1 MIHKKSL
8 KNLEKI
14 GYFNKKH
21 PKKIFR
27 EKIGPKKILLYILG
41 VMALGG
47 VILGAYA
54 IYLFQTLPNPENFGD
69 RIVAQSTKIY
79 DRTGETLLYEI
90 HGDEKRT
97 VLSLNEIPEYVKE
110 AILSIEDAEFY
121 NHPAFDWRGILR
133 AFITNLK
140 TGKFTQGGSTI
151 TQQLVKNAFLTNEK
165 TITRKIKEVILAI
178 KMEKNYSKDEVLG
191 LYLNQI
197 PFGSNA
203 YGIQAASQNYF
214 GKDAKDLTLA
224 ESATLAAMLQA
235 PSYYSPYGNHKQ
247 ELLNRKNIVLEKMK
261 EYGYINE
268 SELKTAKKQEL
279 TFSQKFNGIRAPHF
293 VMFVKEY
300 LEEKYGT
307 EFVETG
313 GLKVITTLDWNLQ
326 QVGEKVVAEG
336 AQRNEELYNGTNA
349 ALIAQ
354 DASTGQILTMVGSR
368 DYFNV
373 ESEGNF
379 NVITGH
385 RQPGSSFKPFAYLT
399 AFEKG
404 YTPDTIVFDVKTEF
418 NPDCPASA
426 TQEKDR
432 FGSICYHPSNYDHVF
447 RGPID
452 LRHSLAQSIN
462 VTAVKAMY
470 LAGLNNTIQTAQK
483 LGITTLTDLNSYGL
497 SLVLGGGDVSPIEM
511 AEAYSVFAQDGIKHK
526 QQSILKVEDSKGN
539 VLEEYKDE
547 KEEVFNPQ
555 YIRMI
560 NDVLSDNEARL
571 GLFSPNNLL
580 EISGHQ
586 VAAKTGTTQDYRDAW
601 TFGYT
606 PSLVVGV
613 WAGNNNF
620 TPMTTGS
627 GSILAA
633 VPMWHNF
640 IVEALKDKQPETFPK
655 PESVTTNKP
664 ILNGQYMI
672 NLKIGDTLYPQIHN
686 ILYWVKKSDPQGAM
700 PENPSN
706 DPQFNNWEIPVLN
719 WVQANVPNAG
729 SYNLTVPAGYGEV
742 VSGNNKPMI
751 TIASPGNGSY
761 LTTDYVSVLAQ
772 IKTSTGVKSIKTYF
786 NDILITQTDNFT
798 GDTYHIQF
806 IPQTIEAQ
814 NKIKIE
820 VIDKLGQTNETSI
833 IIFKQ

>member
-21 PKKIFR
+21 PKKFFR
-27 EKIGPKKILLYILG
+27 GKIGPKKIFLYALG
-41 VMALGG
+41 AMALGG

-90 HGDEKRT
+90 HGSEKRT
-97 VLSLNEIPEYVKE
+97 ILALNEIPDYVKE

-178 KMEKNYSKDEVLG
+178 KMENNYSKDEVFG
-191 LYLNQI
+191 LYLNQV

-224 ESATLAAMLQA
+224 ESATLAAMLKA
-235 PSYYSPYGNHKQ
+235 PSYYSPYGNNKQ
-247 ELLNRKNIVLEKMK
+247 KLLDRKDIVLKKMA

-268 SELKTAKKQEL
+268 SELKSAKKQEL
-279 TFSQKFNGIRAPHF
+279 VFSQKFNGIRAPHF

-336 AQRNEELYNGTNA
+336 AQKNEELYHGTNA

-373 ESEGNF
+373 ENEGNF

-385 RQPGSSFKPFAYLT
+385 RQPG
-399 AFEKG
+399 
-404 YTPDTIVFDVKTEF
+404 
-418 NPDCPASA
+418 
-426 TQEKDR
+426 
-432 FGSICYHPSNYDHVF
+432 
-447 RGPID
+447 
-452 LRHSLAQSIN
+452 
-462 VTAVKAMY
+462 
-470 LAGLNNTIQTAQK
+470 
-483 LGITTLTDLNSYGL
+483 
-497 SLVLGGGDVSPIEM
+497 
-511 AEAYSVFAQDGIKHK
+511 
-526 QQSILKVEDSKGN
+526 
-539 VLEEYKDE
+539 
-547 KEEVFNPQ
+547 
-555 YIRMI
+555 
-560 NDVLSDNEARL
+560 
-571 GLFSPNNLL
+571 
-580 EISGHQ
+580 
-586 VAAKTGTTQDYRDAW
+586 
-601 TFGYT
+601 
-606 PSLVVGV
+606 
-613 WAGNNNF
+613 
-620 TPMTTGS
+620 
-627 GSILAA
+627 
-633 VPMWHNF
+633 
-640 IVEALKDKQPETFPK
+640 
-655 PESVTTNKP
+655 
-664 ILNGQYMI
+664 
-672 NLKIGDTLYPQIHN
+672 
-686 ILYWVKKSDPQGAM
+686 
-700 PENPSN
+700 
-706 DPQFNNWEIPVLN
+706 
-719 WVQANVPNAG
+719 
-729 SYNLTVPAGYGEV
+729 
-742 VSGNNKPMI
+742 
-751 TIASPGNGSY
+751 
-761 LTTDYVSVLAQ
+761 
-772 IKTSTGVKSIKTYF
+772 
-786 NDILITQTDNFT
+786 
-798 GDTYHIQF
+798 
-806 IPQTIEAQ
+806 
-814 NKIKIE
+814 
-820 VIDKLGQTNETSI
+820 
-833 IIFKQ
+833 